1 MKQQYTS
8 TNFIR
13 KNTRSLPIGN
23 CYINKTWEVNKLA
36 NVIVSRKLKNGNLI
50 VGFYL
55 VDLFCLGLRSSYFQS
70 DMEEESLKNWLKK
83 VSYLESKFIQID
95 YVLAHNIIYGSYEY
109 GLENGI
115 PQHKDFDKVTKY
127 ILEEDDERIP
137 LIELEFGRDGKPFYF
152 QTESQSDAFA
162 ENIIRLLKKNV
173 GEGNFYYTLLKDI
186 EEESEEEDEEVD
198 DEEDPNN
205 FNLPILKYLLNDG
218 TVDIDKAKHTFNTL
232 LDDGEMF
239 AQYTL
244 FISAS
249 MAIIHH
255 YADEQRTNQLF
266 EKWELDTTIDPE
278 YEIEAGMSE
287 QQIDRTYEILTEGK
301 PSLKDIRYIRKN
313 ISSEVLADYILM
325 KASLPKID
333 HENEDDS
340 DLDYSEYNKR
350 EEQFLKDHP
359 DYPLSKALI
368 ASETSS
374 PDDLTIESIFGSAD
388 NISIFEFNEY
398 LMMKLETLKNK
409 PDASAFLAFRAI
421 LGQYL
426 ESDTVHE
433 EIFFT
438 YELLT
443 IQYIGD
449 YLMDN

>member
-1 MKQQYTS
+1 
-8 TNFIR
+8 
-13 KNTRSLPIGN
+13 
-23 CYINKTWEVNKLA
+23 
-36 NVIVSRKLKNGNLI
+36 
-50 VGFYL
+50 
-55 VDLFCLGLRSSYFQS
+55 
-70 DMEEESLKNWLKK
+70 
-83 VSYLESKFIQID
+83 
-95 YVLAHNIIYGSYEY
+95 
-109 GLENGI
+109 
-115 PQHKDFDKVTKY
+115 
-127 ILEEDDERIP
+127 
-137 LIELEFGRDGKPFYF
+137 
-152 QTESQSDAFA
+152 
-162 ENIIRLLKKNV
+162 
-173 GEGNFYYTLLKDI
+173 
-186 EEESEEEDEEVD
+186 
-198 DEEDPNN
+198 
-205 FNLPILKYLLNDG
+205 
-218 TVDIDKAKHTFNTL
+218 
-232 LDDGEMF
+232 
-239 AQYTL
+239 
-244 FISAS
+244 
-249 MAIIHH
+249 
-255 YADEQRTNQLF
+255 
-266 EKWELDTTIDPE
+266 
-278 YEIEAGMSE
+278 MSE

-388 NISIFEFNEY
+388 NISVFEFNEY
-398 LMMKLETLKNK
+398 LMMKLETIKNK
-409 PDASAFLAFRAI
+409 PDASALLAFRAI